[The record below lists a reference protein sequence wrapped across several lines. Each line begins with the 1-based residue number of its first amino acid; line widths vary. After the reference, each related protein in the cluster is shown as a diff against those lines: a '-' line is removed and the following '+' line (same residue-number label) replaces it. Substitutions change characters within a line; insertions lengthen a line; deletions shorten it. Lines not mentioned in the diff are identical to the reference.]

1 MIYHSKKILVPFFIK
16 GKYINVNKIIFS
28 YSYDLTHTL
37 QYNMAPISCPLVPN
51 PQLSKEWAMETNGD
65 IDPGGGL
72 KVKFEMGEEAEDISI
87 PDETEKENT
96 GNIIVLLHI
105 C

>member
-1 MIYHSKKILVPFFIK
+1 
-16 GKYINVNKIIFS
+16 
-28 YSYDLTHTL
+28 
-37 QYNMAPISCPLVPN
+37 MAPISCPLVPN

-87 PDETEKENT
+87 PDEAEKENA
-96 GNIIVLLHI
+96 GNIMIALLQNS
-105 C
+105 CLPT